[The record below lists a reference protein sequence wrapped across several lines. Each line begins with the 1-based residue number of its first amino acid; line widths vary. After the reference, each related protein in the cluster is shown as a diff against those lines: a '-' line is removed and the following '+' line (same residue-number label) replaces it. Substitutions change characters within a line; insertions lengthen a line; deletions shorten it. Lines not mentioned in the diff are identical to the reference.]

1 MCSELQ
7 ATPGSLNL
15 TQSECFVFP
24 SSVPH
29 AGMSDEG
36 KDGVSEDHGELLT
49 FVASQLGF
57 PNHGDTCLA
66 LK

>member
-1 MCSELQ
+1 MGWRDIFIYVGL
-7 ATPGSLNL
+7 
-15 TQSECFVFP
+15 ECDP
-24 SSVPH
+24 
-29 AGMSDEG
+29 
-36 KDGVSEDHGELLT
+36 KDVHPVGVSEDHGELLT